1 MIVTLLTDF
10 GRGDDFAGV
19 CHAVILGICPSARVI
34 DLTHGIPRH
43 DVRRGALS
51 LRNALPYVPAGVHM
65 AVVDPGVGTARRGV
79 ALRCGHGRLLV
90 GPDNGLLSLAWERL
104 GGVEDAVDLARS
116 PVRLEP
122 VSPTFHGRDVFAPV
136 AAHLAAGVALDR
148 VGERV
153 DPSALA
159 RIELPTARF
168 EGGVLVA
175 HVLTIDSF
183 GNVELDA
190 SRDQLP
196 PGRRVRLDTP
206 AGRFELA
213 RAETFAE
220 VEPGGALLY
229 EDSYGAV
236 AVALNQGHAGESM
249 GLEPDAEVRIS
260 ARTPG

>member
-10 GRGDDFAGV
+10 GDGDDFAGV
-19 CHAVILGICPSARVI
+19 CHAVIAGICPSARVI
-34 DLTHGIPRH
+34 DLTHGIPRQ

-51 LRNALPYVPAGVHM
+51 LRNALPYCPVGVHVG
-65 AVVDPGVGTARRGV
+65 VVDPGVGTARRGV
-79 ALRCGHGRLLV
+79 ALRCGDGRLLV

-104 GGVEDAVDLARS
+104 GGIEQAVDLARS

-136 AAHLAAGVALDR
+136 AAHLAAGAALDR
-148 VGERV
+148 LGERV
-153 DPSALA
+153 DPAALA
-159 RIELPTARF
+159 RMRLPSAHS

-190 SRDQLP
+190 RRDELP
-196 PGRRVRLDTP
+196 PGRRVELETP

-220 VEPGGALLY
+220 VGPGGALLY
-229 EDSYGAV
+229 EDSYGAIAV
-236 AVALNQGHAGESM
+236 AVNQGDAGSLM
-249 GLEPDAEVRIS
+249 GLVPDAEVRILP
-260 ARTPG
+260 RMPG

>member
-1 MIVTLLTDF
+1 VIVTLLTDF

-19 CHAVILGICPSARVI
+19 CHGVILGICPSARVI

-51 LRNALPYVPAGVHM
+51 LRNALPFVPVGVHL

-79 ALRCGHGRLLV
+79 ALRCGDGRLLV

-104 GGVEDAVDLARS
+104 GGVAQAVDLARS
-116 PVRLEP
+116 SVRLEP

-136 AAHLAAGVALDR
+136 AAHLAAGAALEQL
-148 VGERV
+148 GEHV
-153 DPSALA
+153 DPAELA
-159 RIELPTARF
+159 RMELPSARS

-190 SRDQLP
+190 SRDELP
-196 PGRRVRLDTP
+196 PGRRVELETP

-220 VEPGGALLY
+220 VEPGGALLF

-236 AVALNQGHAGESM
+236 AVAVNQGHAGSLM
-249 GLEPDAEVRIS
+249 GLAPDAEVRIS
-260 ARTPG
+260 PRTPG